1 MTTDVGNRLVTADAA
16 HHDATPRRGR
26 RVGRDDV
33 ERGIASGG
41 NALIAGPVSG
51 LVPIGLG
58 ELVERAELL
67 TRVDRKYVVPLQDV
81 ATLVRMLPPGAQVLE
96 IGTRRLFEYESVYF
110 DTPDLLAYHLAARRR
125 RRRFKVRTRTYV
137 DSALCWAEVKT
148 RGARGTTVK
157 ERVPH
162 LLDERAS
169 LDGALPFVTATL
181 AARGIPGADALQLE
195 PVLVTRYHRATILL
209 PDSDSRLT
217 VDVDLTWHDGRR
229 PLEMSGLAV
238 VETKTGSS
246 ASAAD
251 RLLWSA
257 GHRPLRISKY
267 ATGLAALQPELP
279 ATRWR
284 RTLRRHLVAHD

>member
-1 MTTDVGNRLVTADAA
+1 MTADT
-16 HHDATPRRGR
+16 DYREGPTRRGR
-26 RVGRDDV
+26 RVGRADV
-33 ERGIASGG
+33 ERGIDSGG
-41 NALIAGPVSG
+41 TALMAGPVAR
-51 LVPIGLG
+51 LVAIGLD

-67 TRVDRKYVVPLQDV
+67 TRVDRKYVVPLEDV

-96 IGTRRLFEYESVYF
+96 MGTRRLFEYESVYF
-110 DTPDLLAYHLAARRR
+110 DTSDLLAYHLAARRR

-137 DSALCWAEVKT
+137 DSALCWVEVKT
-148 RGARGTTVK
+148 RGPRGTTVK

-162 LLDERAS
+162 RLDERAS
-169 LDGALPFVTATL
+169 LDGALPFVTGTL
-181 AARGIPGADALQLE
+181 ATRGITGAESLE
-195 PVLVTRYHRATILL
+195 LDPVLVTRYHRATILL

-217 VDVDLTWHDGRR
+217 IDVDLTWHDGRR
-229 PLEMSGLAV
+229 PLEMRGLAV
-238 VETKTGSS
+238 VETKTGST

-279 ATRWR
+279 ASRWR
-284 RTLRRHLVAHD
+284 RTLRRHLLPQD

>member
-1 MTTDVGNRLVTADAA
+1 MTAGVEGRLLTADAPA
-16 HHDATPRRGR
+16 GHGR
-26 RVGRDDV
+26 RVRQADV
-33 ERGIASGG
+33 ERGIDDRGT
-41 NALIAGPVSG
+41 ALLAGPVAQ
-51 LVPIGLG
+51 LVPIGLD
-58 ELVERAELL
+58 EQVERAELL
-67 TRVDRKYVVPLQDV
+67 TRVDRKYVVPLPDV
-81 ATLVRMLPPGAQVLE
+81 ATLVRTLPPGAQVLE

-137 DSALCWAEVKT
+137 DSALCWVEVKT
-148 RGARGTTVK
+148 RGSRGTTVK

-181 AARGIPGADALQLE
+181 ASRGIPGAQALELE
-195 PVLVTRYHRATILL
+195 PTLVTRYHRATVLL

-217 VDVDLTWHDGRR
+217 IDVDLTWHDGRR
-229 PLEMSGLAV
+229 PLEMCGLAV
-238 VETKTGSS
+238 VETKTGST

-284 RTLRRHLVAHD
+284 RTLRRHLVPHD

>member
-1 MTTDVGNRLVTADAA
+1 MTADAE
-16 HHDATPRRGR
+16 DRDGTTRRGR
-26 RVGRDDV
+26 RVGQEDV
-33 ERGIASGG
+33 ERGIASSG
-41 NALIAGPVSG
+41 NALLSGPVG
-51 LVPIGLG
+51 QLLPIGLD

-81 ATLVRMLPPGAQVLE
+81 ATLVRLLPPGAQVLE
-96 IGTRRLFEYESVYF
+96 IGARRLFEYESVYF

-137 DSALCWAEVKT
+137 DSALCWVEVKT

-162 LLDERAS
+162 LLDERAA

-181 AARGIPGADALQLE
+181 AARGITGVDALQLA

-229 PLEMSGLAV
+229 PLEMRGLAV
-238 VETKTGSS
+238 VETKTGST

-284 RTLRRHLVAHD
+284 RTLRRHLLAPH